1 MKVLGTGAAT
11 VNILFQIGSYR
22 TIIFDFGVD
31 VSLWTF
37 EFILRDNKGSRV
49 KIISLTLG
57 SGLSFPVY
65 LTDQLQATFSAVNSN
80 IREGEYFWELRRTD
94 LNVPIANGSAFFS
107 FDAPDGN
114 IETTSLEFTYASQI
128 IQLDVSNLAGVT
140 ALEQESYSTTLLF
153 DGDKEIFKDATGLS
167 PSFTLASSGNVNGM
181 GIILRLN
188 KPTAVTFPGNF
199 EADANSATLD
209 ATKMNVYT
217 LIYFANWNGSGTA
230 RVIYSNHLFTAV

>member
-1 MKVLGTGAAT
+1 MYTLGTGAAQL
-11 VNILFQIGSYR
+11 NLLFQIGSYR
-22 TIIFDFGVD
+22 TIIFDFGGD
-31 VSLWTF
+31 VTLWTF

-49 KIISLTLG
+49 KILSLTLG
-57 SGLSFPVY
+57 SGISFPIYETNQIQVAIS
-65 LTDQLQATFSAVNSN
+65 ATNAT
-80 IREGEYFWELRRTD
+80 IREGEYYWELRRTD
-94 LNVPIANGSAFFS
+94 LNIPIANGNAIFS
-107 FDAPDGN
+107 YDAPNGN
-114 IETTSLEFTYASQI
+114 IEESALEFTYSAQTVT
-128 IQLDVSNLAGVT
+128 LDVTNLAGVT
-140 ALEQESYSTTLLF
+140 ALEQETYSTTLLF

-167 PSFTLASSGNVNGM
+167 PTFTLASSGNVNGM

-217 LIYFANWNGSGTA
+217 LIYFSNWDGSGTA